1 MRIIC
6 ASETWSNGEWIIRAW
21 RGSGI
26 NQAIYLLKRMLE
38 RQQEMFVEH
47 GGVRE
52 QMSRAR
58 IAYRRGSAGAARSD
72 KSDKV

>member
-1 MRIIC
+1 
-6 ASETWSNGEWIIRAW
+6 
-21 RGSGI
+21 
-26 NQAIYLLKRMLE
+26 MLE
-38 RQQEMFVEH
+38 RQQEMFVER

-58 IAYRRGSAGAARSD
+58 IANRRGIPGKSD

>member
-1 MRIIC
+1 
-6 ASETWSNGEWIIRAW
+6 
-21 RGSGI
+21 
-26 NQAIYLLKRMLE
+26 
-38 RQQEMFVEH
+38 MFVER